1 MKTQPGNSADP
12 SLLRCFD
19 VRVGRPNRAGPSL
32 QKPKNLLPLILLL
45 AACASPVPKP
55 PPGPPPPPPRDRV
68 AELRVVASG
77 TRSTVEVAPLQTPA
91 VDILQSDAAHLDT
104 RGKHQAAAVKIDQA
118 LQIEPDNP
126 HLWQLKAE
134 ALLRKEK
141 FLDAEKLAMKSFD
154 LGSRIGEWC
163 MRNWLTIAESRD
175 ALGDL
180 TTSQAARA
188 RAQNCPVQPLP
199 RF

>member
-1 MKTQPGNSADP
+1 MKTQAP
-12 SLLRCFD
+12 
-19 VRVGRPNRAGPSL
+19 
-32 QKPKNLLPLILLL
+32 LLPLILLL
-45 AACASPVPKP
+45 SACASPPPKP

-68 AELRVVASG
+68 SELRVVASA
-77 TRSTVEVAPLQTPA
+77 TRSAVEVAPLQNPA
-91 VDILQSDAAHLDT
+91 VDILQSEAADLEAQ
-104 RGKHQAAAVKIDQA
+104 GKHQAAAAKIDLA

-126 HLWQLKAE
+126 RLWQLKAE
-134 ALLRKEK
+134 VLLRSEK

-175 ALGDL
+175 ALGDAS
-180 TTSQAARA
+180 TSQAARS
-188 RAQNCPVQPLP
+188 RAQSCPVQPLL